1 MLHTLLIILA
11 VYAVMWIILENW
23 LLILVLAGIMATI
36 LGIILLYL
44 LAPACLGGGIF
55 VLIVLG
61 AITAFAS
68 EIGWI
73 DLSEGEEL

>member
-11 VYAVMWIILENW
+11 VYAVIWIILANCW
-23 LLILVLAGIMATI
+23 LLILVLAGIVATI

-55 VLIVLG
+55 VLVVLG

-68 EIGWI
+68 EMGWI
-73 DLSEGEEL
+73 DLSEGE

>member
-11 VYAVMWIILENW
+11 VYEVIWIILANCW
-23 LLILVLAGIMATI
+23 LLILVLAGIVATI

-55 VLIVLG
+55 VLVVLG

-68 EIGWI
+68 EMGWI
-73 DLSEGEEL
+73 DLSEGE